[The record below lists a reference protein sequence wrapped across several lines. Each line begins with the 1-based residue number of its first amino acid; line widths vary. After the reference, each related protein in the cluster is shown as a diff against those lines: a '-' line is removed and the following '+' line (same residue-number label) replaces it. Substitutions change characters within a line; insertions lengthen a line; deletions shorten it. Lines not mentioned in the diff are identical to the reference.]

1 MWSTFVC
8 SNLTM
13 ESLAFTRL
21 CLHRVAKESERKVV
35 REDGKGEGK
44 RQKNRKFRV
53 INSYKKGGIG
63 VRRVRERLKRKETF
77 QEKQAKKRKEC

>member
-1 MWSTFVC
+1 
-8 SNLTM
+8 M

-44 RQKNRKFRV
+44 RENNRKFTV
-53 INSYKKGGIG
+53 MNSYKKRGGWC
-63 VRRVRERLKRKETF
+63 EESQRKV
-77 QEKQAKKRKEC
+77 KKKRNISRKAGKEEEGMLREY

>member
-1 MWSTFVC
+1 
-8 SNLTM
+8 M

-44 RQKNRKFRV
+44 RENNRKFTV
-53 INSYKKGGIG
+53 MNSYKKTGGWC
-63 VRRVRERLKRKETF
+63 EESQRKV
-77 QEKQAKKRKEC
+77 KKKRNISRKAGKEEEGMLSEY